1 MQHSSPTPAADSAH
15 GSNPDGNFGNINSK
29 TAPHNVAIVGA
40 SGLVGHAL
48 IKILLADPAIRDI
61 HLLLRQ
67 PLAELPADSRLHQHY
82 VDFANPDSWHSL
94 LAVDAVFC
102 TLGTTIKKAG
112 SPAAFRAVDLDLVVA
127 VATAA
132 KRVGAT
138 RFLVVS
144 ALGASLDSA
153 VFYNRTKAAM
163 EAALIGLELPLLSI
177 FRPSLLSGP
186 RREFRLGERLALL
199 LAWLL
204 PPPWRSIRDTSVAR
218 AMWRACRDQR
228 EPLGIYE
235 SAEMQRLGSEL
246 NV

>member
-1 MQHSSPTPAADSAH
+1 MQHSSATPAARTTRDH
-15 GSNPDGNFGNINSK
+15 TLGNNLDINNK
-29 TAPHNVAIVGA
+29 TAPHSVAVVGA

-48 IKILLADPAIRDI
+48 IEILLADPAIRDI

-67 PLAELPADSRLHQHY
+67 PLAELPADNRLYQHH

-112 SPAAFRAVDLDLVVA
+112 SAAAFRAVDLDLVVA
-127 VATAA
+127 VATVA
-132 KRVGAT
+132 KRAGAT

-144 ALGASLDSA
+144 ALGALLDSA
-153 VFYNRTKAAM
+153 VFYNRTKAEM
-163 EAALIGLELPLLSI
+163 EAALIGLELPMLSI

-186 RREFRLGERLALL
+186 RSEFRLGERLALP

-204 PPPWRSIRDTSVAR
+204 PPRWRAIRDTTVAR
-218 AMWRACRDQR
+218 AMWRASRDQC
-228 EPLGIYE
+228 EPLRIYE
-235 SAEMQRLGSEL
+235 SAEMQRLGSAL
-246 NV
+246 TV